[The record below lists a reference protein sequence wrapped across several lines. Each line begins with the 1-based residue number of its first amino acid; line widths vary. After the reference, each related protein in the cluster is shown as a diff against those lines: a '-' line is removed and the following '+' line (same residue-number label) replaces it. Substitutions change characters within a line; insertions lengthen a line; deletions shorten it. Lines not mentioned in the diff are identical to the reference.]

1 MGDAGCWILDTGYWM
16 VDTGWWVLDGGCWW
30 WVFLVFLRPWI
41 MREPMDRIDR
51 ITPNR
56 PARST
61 PHPFLFA
68 RGVGDKRIDPSNIK
82 RVLVRATN
90 WVGDAVMTLPALD
103 ALRDAFPSRFI
114 AVLAKPWVAPL
125 YEHHPAVDRVLL
137 LEKGEGMLRGLGG
150 TIRCIRMLRRNQFDL
165 AILFQNAFE
174 AALLTFSAGVPL
186 RVGYRTDG
194 RGLLLTH
201 GISRSRELLQVHQ
214 TEYYLSILR
223 GMGWTGES
231 RAPKLYVSAA
241 DRDAADAILLKQG
254 ILEGELLLGLGP
266 GAIFGGAKRWPAE
279 RFAQIGDTA
288 AREWGARVV
297 IFGSATE
304 KEICGRVRAAMQG
317 PALDLSGQTSLG
329 VAMGLVERCSF
340 FTTNDSGL
348 MHIAAAL
355 KVPTVAVFGPTDP
368 VATGPIGPHTRIVR
382 HDTSCA
388 PCLKPECTEDHA
400 CMLGI
405 HPKDVWEAMEALW
418 GEIL

>member
-1 MGDAGCWILDTGYWM
+1 MESSGWLDERRKGISVADRALGLGPDAWEFMNPTNSIS
-16 VDTGWWVLDGGCWW
+16 
-30 WVFLVFLRPWI
+30 
-41 MREPMDRIDR
+41 
-51 ITPNR
+51 
-56 PARST
+56 ST
-61 PHPFLFA
+61 NPKNPVAGH
-68 RGVGDKRIDPSNIK
+68 KRMDPSKIK

-90 WVGDAVMTLPALD
+90 WVGDAVMTLPALE
-103 ALRDAFPSRFI
+103 AVRETFPSSSI
-114 AVLAKPWVAPL
+114 AVLAKPWVAPI
-125 YEHHPAVDRVLL
+125 YQHHPATDRILMFH
-137 LEKGEGMLRGLGG
+137 KGEGAFTGLGEL
-150 TIRCIRMLRRNQFDL
+150 IRCIRRIREYRFDL

-174 AALLTFSAGVPL
+174 AALLACLGGSKL
-186 RVGYRTDG
+186 RVGYATDG

-201 GISRSRELLQVHQ
+201 RIVRSQEVLTVHQ
-214 TEYYLSILR
+214 TEYYLAILR
-223 GMGWTGES
+223 RMGWRGES
-231 RAPKLYVSAA
+231 RVPRLYVSAA
-241 DRDAADAILLKQG
+241 DRDAAESFLLQQG
-254 ILEGELLLGLGP
+254 IRQGEFILGLGP
-266 GAIFGGAKRWPAE
+266 GAIFGGAKRWPAD
-279 RFAQIGDTA
+279 RFARIGDTA

-297 IFGSATE
+297 IFGSASE
-304 KEICGRVRAAMQG
+304 QEICGRVRAAMER

-405 HPKDVWEAMEALW
+405 HPKDVWETMKGLW
-418 GEIL
+418 GEIH